1 MKQADWVGPLV
12 PVEVLRTYGCLAC
25 VWKGSP
31 LCPQGF
37 VSPEQTLPEGY
48 CEEFAGFVAGLG
60 VPGDGLSAIKQK
72 LVVYGQE
79 LQAVK
84 DRQAYLVVQSQL
96 AQAIASGADKDVIA
110 KLRAQVEGFR
120 IYWER
125 LSAVVAKSLG
135 QMADRERRSQDVEKS
150 STGSAKITVQ
160 QLNIL
165 LKSADKKESGDVIE
179 DKKSDFVG

>member
-1 MKQADWVGPLV
+1 M
-12 PVEVLRTYGCLAC
+12 
-25 VWKGSP
+25 
-31 LCPQGF
+31 
-37 VSPEQTLPEGY
+37 
-48 CEEFAGFVAGLG
+48 
-60 VPGDGLSAIKQK
+60 
-72 LVVYGQE
+72 YGQE

-120 IYWER
+120 LYWER
-125 LSAVVAKSLG
+125 LSGGVAKSLG

-150 STGSAKITVQ
+150 SVGSAKITVQ

-165 LKSADKKESGDVIE
+165 LKSADKKELSEGDASSETEI
-179 DKKSDFVG
+179 KGS